1 LLTTSGSTDKRAA
14 LPSGKCRPSINHE
27 QDGCPVVGSDGL
39 EPSIDS
45 MGMLCRGALVEGAV
59 AGAWTL
65 RIPLSQTSSRSAPD
79 GLAAGAMILGK
90 ALCPELWFFAVIG
103 RGGHR
108 C

>member
-1 LLTTSGSTDKRAA
+1 MSRTDVLLWEVTDSNRQSTAW
-14 LPSGKCRPSINHE
+14 
-27 QDGCPVVGSDGL
+27 GL
-39 EPSIDS
+39 
-45 MGMLCRGALVEGAV
+45 LCRGALVEGAV